1 MPLTAA
7 QTAQLRR
14 FIPTVACGKNIWLI
28 LDLRSARALRRAGL
42 VTDRMW
48 VYQEAVGRDFGRDY
62 IYKTIRQQEWSL
74 TPAGIALVSSWIN
87 A

>member
-1 MPLTAA
+1 MTLTAA

-14 FIPTVACGKNIWLI
+14 YLPTVARGKNIWLV

-42 VTDRMW
+42 VTDK
-48 VYQEAVGRDFGRDY
+48 VETYQVMVDRDFGRDW
-62 IYKTIRQQEWSL
+62 ICKTIRQQEWSL
-74 TPAGIALVSSWIN
+74 TPAGIALVSSWLD